1 MAERENDRRIEE
13 LEENRKPS
21 GRPRPDESKET
32 EEAIERI
39 HGQLVAQDEEER
51 DDDEGRRDD
60 DEGAP
65 ASQATRSRYGH
76 GRSLRFRNV

>member
-39 HGQLVAQDEEER
+39 HEAGEAA
-51 DDDEGRRDD
+51 
-60 DEGAP
+60 GAP
-65 ASQATRSRYGH
+65 DA
-76 GRSLRFRNV
+76 LDERFKREQRANNPAPNEDH